1 MNKYCVDKIINEMNS
16 CQKNINRWDKKI
28 DALIFA
34 RHETHPGSGDPI
46 DMLEQKIIKE
56 ENYMNGIRFSAHLLG
71 LDLIRSDVTGMWF
84 VPRDLYS
91 TLN

>member
-46 DMLEQKIIKE
+46 DMLEQKIIK
-56 ENYMNGIRFSAHLLG
+56 
-71 LDLIRSDVTGMWF
+71 
-84 VPRDLYS
+84 
-91 TLN
+91 